1 MTGIKRSIFRDA
13 GTHCSLWQPCSEVG
27 FSQRRCE
34 LRGRGVW
41 GGVGGEIAGAGRV
54 VDWWARIK
62 RSLARNGFADEL
74 V

>member
-1 MTGIKRSIFRDA
+1 MLELIAVSG
-13 GTHCSLWQPCSEVG
+13 SLAVKWVSAKGGVSFG
-27 FSQRRCE
+27 
-34 LRGRGVW
+34 GGGVW